1 MEIPH
6 RPRGTSWLCCVFPH
20 ALGSQRSQASASSLL
35 QTSARREG
43 AWPGG
48 FATMPA
54 PPDRAWCPC
63 RGSAPCHS
71 HGAWNSSVF
80 HGARP
85 KAACA
90 HLVLPITAIT
100 AAAGPFQAG
109 IKMPLKRSNGWG
121 YLYFWFSVAPLL
133 NLHPTKG
140 REHPPRLGSV
150 RNRTQKGRGRQQR
163 RGHAATALLPH
174 GAIWLAK
181 RKMMSVYEAKAQTGP
196 LLAQLPR
203 PKAAGMPSVPV

>member
-1 MEIPH
+1 MVRVGCVVFSLTPWAPREA
-6 RPRGTSWLCCVFPH
+6 RPRPPACSRHLHCEKEPGLGVLPPCPLPPTGPGAH
-20 ALGSQRSQASASSLL
+20 A
-35 QTSARREG
+35 G
-43 AWPGG
+43 AWHRATATGPGI
-48 FATMPA
+48 A
-54 PPDRAWCPC
+54 PFSMEP
-63 RGSAPCHS
+63 GQ
-71 HGAWNSSVF
+71 
-80 HGARP
+80 

-90 HLVLPITAIT
+90 HLVLPITVIT

-140 REHPPRLGSV
+140 REHPPHLGSV
-150 RNRTQKGRGRQQR
+150 RNHTQKSRGRQQHQ
-163 RGHAATALLPH
+163 GHTATVLLPH

-181 RKMMSVYEAKAQTGP
+181 RKMLSVYEAKAQTDP
-196 LLAQLPR
+196 LLAQLPQ